1 LQSEN
6 PDWPVFLSQL
16 SLEIAPKVGSMPM
29 VAFSAAFA

>member
-6 PDWPVFLSQL
+6 RDWLVFLAQL
-16 SLEIAPKVGSMPM
+16 SLEIAPKVGSMRM